1 MITEKTYHPIS
12 GWMPLIVTI
21 VFIVAGPWI
30 LIKGAV
36 GLGAT
41 GSPADLAQLV
51 AGIALLLLGVLA
63 IFGFQAISPNQARA
77 YLLFGTYKGS
87 TLKSG
92 FFWVNPFYSKKKIS
106 LRVRNFETG
115 STHNPEQKNA
125 EGKVVQKASRTS
137 GRPSKVND
145 RDGNPIEISAVVV
158 WRVVNTAEALFEVDD
173 FEDFVAVQSESA
185 LRNLA
190 SRHPYDSED
199 HETSLR
205 GNIEEI
211 CDQLKSDIQE
221 RLDKAGVDVIEARIS
236 HLAYAPEI
244 AAAMLQRQQAQAV
257 VAARTKIVEG
267 AVGMVEMA
275 LNQLAAE
282 HIVELDDERRA
293 AMVSNLLVVLCSDRH
308 TQPVVNTGSLYT

>member
-1 MITEKTYHPIS
+1 MVKEKKYHPIS
-12 GWMPLIVTI
+12 GWFPLVVTI
-21 VFIVAGPWI
+21 ALVISGPYIFILGLMGIKYPGGSTFI
-30 LIKGAV
+30 LMIV
-36 GLGAT
+36 
-41 GSPADLAQLV
+41 S
-51 AGIALLLLGVLA
+51 GVLLFAMAFISLFGYLA
-63 IFGFQAISPNQARA
+63 IAPNQARA
-77 YLLFGTYKGS
+77 LLLFGTYKGS
-87 TLKSG
+87 ALESG
-92 FFWVNPFYSKKKIS
+92 FFWVNPFFSKKRIS

-115 STHNPEQKNA
+115 AIHTPEKKNS
-125 EGKVVQKASRTS
+125 EGKIIQHASRTS

-173 FEDFVAVQSESA
+173 FEDFVSVQSEAA
-185 LRNLA
+185 LRSLA
-190 SRHPYDSED
+190 SRHPYDSHD
-199 HETSLR
+199 HEVSLR
-205 GNIEEI
+205 GNPDDV
-211 CDQLKSDIQE
+211 CVQLESDIQE
-221 RLDKAGVDVIEARIS
+221 RLDTAGVKVIEARIS

-275 LNQLAAE
+275 LDQLGE
-282 HIVELDDERRA
+282 KHIVELDNERRA